1 MIDFRYSLHIITA
14 NLPWR
19 NIDEQK
25 CAEYIVLFTIDRTGV
40 HFYNKA
46 NKHLEAFAEKIRGG
60 NHLAIHIK
68 EDSRQFHLQGKNISY
83 ILHILKNGQI
93 GHLYYGKKI
102 RDREDFRHLSKKEF
116 RVTSSYVYE
125 DDPSF
130 SLDMIPQ
137 DYPGYGTSD
146 YREPAF
152 HIRQPDGS
160 RISNFVYQSHSVH
173 PGKPSLEGLP
183 ATYVED
189 EREAETLTITL
200 VDDYTDMKLD
210 LLYTVYH
217 DKDVVVRSARFT
229 NEGTQAHQLDR
240 ALSASMDFPDSD
252 FEWIQLSGGWSRER
266 HIHTHPL
273 HAGIQKIQSTRGTS
287 SAQHNPFIAVQRP
300 GTTEHTGDVYGFSLV
315 YSGNFLGQIEVD
327 QYERARVSMG
337 ISPFDFSWKLEP
349 GGSFQTPELVSAFSS
364 DGRNGLSHT
373 YHELYQKR
381 LARGRWRDKE
391 RPVLINNWEATYFDF
406 DEAKLQSIAEQSSR
420 LGVELFVLDDG
431 WFGRR
436 NDDTTSLG
444 DWFVDESKLPN
455 GLKPLVDK
463 VNDTGMAFG
472 LWFEPEMVSRQSEL
486 YEAHPDWI
494 IQAAGRHPSTGRHQL
509 VLDFSNPEVV
519 DYIYERMKA
528 ILSSSNIEYVK
539 WDMNR
544 YMTEIGSA
552 RLASDQQMEV
562 PHRYIL
568 GVYDLYERLTT
579 AFPHI
584 LFESCASGGARFDPG
599 MLYYAPQ
606 GWTSDDTDAVE
617 RLAIQY
623 GTSMVYPLS
632 SMGAHISAV
641 PNHQVKRVTSLKTRG
656 DVAFFGAFGYELD
669 VTKMNEEEKERMSEQ
684 IAFYKKHRALFQF
697 GTFYRLQSPFEKGGN
712 ETSWMVVSEDGRQ
725 AVAAS
730 YQVLARPNPGFP
742 RLKLT
747 GLDPETE
754 YRIEGLERTYYG
766 DELMHAGLQL
776 ESGYDGSQTG
786 GLEESGDFSSQLFV
800 LTAVTNS
807 TTMDEVEK

>member
-1 MIDFRYSLHIITA
+1 M
-14 NLPWR
+14 
-19 NIDEQK
+19 
-25 CAEYIVLFTIDRTGV
+25 
-40 HFYNKA
+40 
-46 NKHLEAFAEKIRGG
+46 
-60 NHLAIHIK
+60 AIHIT

-83 ILHILKNGQI
+83 IIHVLKNGQI
-93 GHLYYGKKI
+93 GHLYYGKKV
-102 RDREDFRHLSKKEF
+102 RDRDDFSHLSKEEF

-125 DDPSF
+125 DDPAF

-160 RISNFVYQSHSVH
+160 RISNFAYSSHRVT
-173 PGKPSLEGLP
+173 PGKPSLDGLP
-183 ATYVED
+183 ATYVE
-189 EREAETLTITL
+189 EESEAVTLTITL
-200 VDDYTDMKLD
+200 MDDHTGMKLD

-217 DKDVVVRSARFT
+217 DKDVIVRSARFT
-229 NEGTQAHQLDR
+229 NEGSVSYQLDR
-240 ALSASMDFPDSD
+240 ALSASMDFPDSN
-252 FEWIQLSGGWSRER
+252 FEWVQLSGGWSRER
-266 HIHTHPL
+266 HVHTQPL
-273 HAGIQKIQSTRGTS
+273 HPGIQKIQSTRGTS

-300 GTTEHTGDVYGFSLV
+300 GTTEHYGDVYGFSLV
-315 YSGNFLGQIEVD
+315 YSGNFSGQIEVD

-337 ISPFDFSWKLEP
+337 INPFDFSWKLEP

-364 DGRNGLSHT
+364 HGRNGLSHL
-373 YHELYQKR
+373 YHDLYQKR
-381 LARGRWRDKE
+381 LARGRWRDQE

-406 DEAKLQSIAEQSSR
+406 DERKLQSIAEQSSR

-444 DWFVDESKLPN
+444 DWFVDEAKLPN
-455 GLKPLVDK
+455 GLKPLVEK
-463 VNDTGMAFG
+463 VNETGMAFG
-472 LWFEPEMVSRQSEL
+472 LWFEPEMVSKQSEL

-494 IQAAGRHPSTGRHQL
+494 IQVAGRHPSTGRHQL

-519 DYIYERMKA
+519 DYIYDRMKT
-528 ILSSSNIEYVK
+528 ILSEANIEYVK

-562 PHRYIL
+562 PHRYML
-568 GVYDLYERLTT
+568 GVYHLYERLTT
-579 AFPHI
+579 EFPHI

-684 IAFYKKHRALFQF
+684 ITFYKQHRTLFQF
-697 GTFYRLQSPFEKGGN
+697 GTFYRLTSPFEKGGN
-712 ETSWMVVSEDGRQ
+712 ETAWMVVSEDGQR

-730 YQVLARPNPGFP
+730 YQVLARPNPGF
-742 RLKLT
+742 RRIQLT
-747 GLDPETE
+747 GLNPETE
-754 YRIEGLERTYYG
+754 YKIEGLERTYYG
-766 DELMHAGLQL
+766 DELMHAGLPL

-786 GLEESGDFSSQLFV
+786 GLEESGDFTSQLFV